1 MTVCCAYTPEFQI
14 TNYRQGDYLL
24 KYKLL
29 ALDMDGT
36 LLTDQHQI
44 SPDTEK
50 WLHKAMAAGVHI
62 CLSTGRRFVDAVPFG
77 EQLGLGTPMVT
88 VNGSEVWRSP
98 HELYRREQLDQ
109 SIVKRMHQMSR
120 NHDVWFW
127 ADAVEG
133 TYNEKNWRPELLE
146 QNHWLKFGYHTED
159 HDLRHSLLTELQNIG
174 RLEITN
180 SSPYNLEIN
189 PAGINKAT
197 GICTVCDL
205 LGVRMEEVVAFGDSL
220 NDLAAIQA
228 AGLGVAMGNA
238 QLAVQELADIVTASN
253 NDDGIALVI
262 RDYILA

>member
-1 MTVCCAYTPEFQI
+1 M
-14 TNYRQGDYLL
+14 

-36 LLTDQHQI
+36 LLTDEHQI

-50 WLHKAMAAGVHI
+50 WLRKAMAAGVHV

-77 EQLGLGTPMVT
+77 EQLGLDTPMVT

-98 HELYRREQLDQ
+98 HELYHREQLDQ
-109 SIVKRMHQMSR
+109 SVVKRMYQMSR
-120 NHDVWFW
+120 DHHVWFW

-133 TYNEKNWRPELLE
+133 TYNEKNWRTELLE
-146 QNHWLKFGYHTED
+146 QNQWLKFGYYTED
-159 HDLRHSLLTELQNIG
+159 DDLRHSLMVELQNIG
-174 RLEITN
+174 GLEITN

-189 PAGINKAT
+189 PAGINKASGVRT
-197 GICTVCDL
+197 ICEL
-205 LGVRMEEVVAFGDSL
+205 LGINMEEVAAFGDSL
-220 NDLAAIQA
+220 NDLAVIQA

-238 QLAVQELADIVTASN
+238 QLAVQEQADVVTASN
-253 NDDGIALVI
+253 NDDGIAIII